1 MKSFLCQI
9 YTAAVSRDRF
19 REIVRF
25 MRFDNMNIRKEKK
38 VTDKLAPLRAI
49 TDIFV
54 ASCRDLC
61 DATNVGTID
70 KQLVN
75 FYERC
80 PFKVYMPSW
89 IMEIV

>member
-1 MKSFLCQI
+1 MDSFLYQI
-9 YTAAVSRDRF
+9 YMAAMSRDRF

-25 MRFDNMNIRKEKK
+25 MRFDDMNIRKERKA
-38 VTDKLAPLRAI
+38 TDKLAPLRAI

-54 ASCRDLC
+54 ANCRDLC
-61 DATNVGTID
+61 NATNVGTID

-80 PFKVYMPSW
+80 PFKVCMCSW
-89 IMEIV
+89 VMDIV

>member
-1 MKSFLCQI
+1 MELFLCQI
-9 YTAAVSRDRF
+9 YTVAMSRDRF

-25 MRFDNMNIRKEKK
+25 MCFDDMNIRKERKAK
-38 VTDKLAPLRAI
+38 DKLAPLRAI

-54 ASCRDLC
+54 ANCRDLC

-80 PFKVYMPSW
+80 PFKVHMPS
-89 IMEIV
+89 